1 MIYFIG
7 SAGLTPMPHIFY
19 LGTSVGEAA
28 ENNTDIREI
37 SESPVLVVALGLPP
51 SPALLLHCAVAV
63 SWTKTE

>member
-1 MIYFIG
+1 
-7 SAGLTPMPHIFY
+7 MPHIFY

-63 SWTKTE
+63 SWTKAE